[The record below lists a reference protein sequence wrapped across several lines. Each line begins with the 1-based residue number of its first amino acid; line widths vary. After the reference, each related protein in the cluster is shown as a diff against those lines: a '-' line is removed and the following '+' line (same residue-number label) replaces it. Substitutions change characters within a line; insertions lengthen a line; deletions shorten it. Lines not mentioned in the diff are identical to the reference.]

1 VTFRIA
7 NLRASAAA
15 AACLAL
21 LAVGM
26 PSVTAAPGTD
36 EQGYVDSTARCTT
49 PKVAVTYGSTAT
61 SRVAI
66 CMSPGGQ
73 YEYRGVRISDG
84 AKLILAATRSD
95 DGAYVASNDGIDYTV
110 TAKTLVVSAGTRVIR
125 DETWVDF
132 HGPATSQAPAAPA
145 TTTSSAPLGPPLPA
159 EEGGG

>member
-1 VTFRIA
+1 MFRSA
-7 NLRASAAA
+7 NLRAGAAA

-26 PSVTAAPGTD
+26 PSVTAAPATD

-49 PKVAVTYGSTAT
+49 PNVAVTYGSTAT

-66 CMSPGGQ
+66 CKSPGGQ

-84 AKLILAATRSD
+84 AKLILAAKRSD

-110 TAKTLVVSAGTRVIR
+110 TAKTFVVSAGTRVIR
-125 DETWVDF
+125 DETWLDF
-132 HGPATSQAPAAPA
+132 HGPASSQAPTAPA
-145 TTTSSAPLGPPLPA
+145 ATTSSAPLGPPLPA